1 MADSNG
7 EAPVGLARPGLGEK
21 LRLAAQK
28 RRKSLKVGGHDM
40 ITVKVNWS
48 TWPGKIPINKH
59 SGTLVNHTAYTCKKC
74 RVFHRGLQKKA
85 LLKNRCRGLAPSA
98 KGSTRKLWSQLCL
111 ENKKALAEVWG
122 RPLSEVDRWAFSG
135 ASGPT
140 DWKRNLVDEGIEP
153 NPGPG
158 FRLWSLNCQSPNGA
172 WALLAIYPKYKK

>member
-74 RVFHRGLQKKA
+74 RVFHRALQKKA

-98 KGSTRKLWSQLCL
+98 KGSTGKLWSQLCL
-111 ENKKALAEVWG
+111 EKQK
-122 RPLSEVDRWAFSG
+122 
-135 ASGPT
+135 GP
-140 DWKRNLVDEGIEP
+140 
-153 NPGPG
+153 
-158 FRLWSLNCQSPNGA
+158 C
-172 WALLAIYPKYKK
+172 

>member
-1 MADSNG
+1 M
-7 EAPVGLARPGLGEK
+7 ARPGLGEK

-85 LLKNRCRGLAPSA
+85 LLKNRCRGLATSA
-98 KGSTRKLWSQLCL
+98 KGSTKRLWSQLCL
-111 ENKKALAEVWG
+111 ENKKALAEAWG